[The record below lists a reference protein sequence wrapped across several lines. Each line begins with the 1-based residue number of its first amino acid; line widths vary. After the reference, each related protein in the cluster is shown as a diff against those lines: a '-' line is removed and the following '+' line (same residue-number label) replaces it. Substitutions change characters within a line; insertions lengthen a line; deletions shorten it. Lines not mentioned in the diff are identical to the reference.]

1 MPDIFRCS
9 FLLASSGLLV
19 LKRDVLTH
27 QYTDIEASAGWVRE
41 RKTLMR

>member
-19 LKRDVLTH
+19 LNRDVLTRR
-27 QYTDIEASAGWVRE
+27 YTDIGASAGEVRG
-41 RKTLMR
+41 RKN

>member
-19 LKRDVLTH
+19 LNRDVLTRR
-27 QYTDIEASAGWVRE
+27 YTDIGASVGQVRE

>member
-1 MPDIFRCS
+1 MPDTFRCS

-19 LKRDVLTH
+19 LNRDVLTRR
-27 QYTDIEASAGWVRE
+27 QTDNGASANEVRE

>member
-19 LKRDVLTH
+19 LNRDVLTRQH
-27 QYTDIEASAGWVRE
+27 TDIGASVGQVRE

>member
-19 LKRDVLTH
+19 LNRDVLTR
-27 QYTDIEASAGWVRE
+27 QYTDIEVSADEVRE